1 MKLRLIAAVL
11 LVAALFGLLT
21 LAGHL
26 RDRHDQTLEQYRSE
40 TAMLEQRA
48 AELAEKQAELEKL
61 MKEESEKQEYVSQM
75 NEKIRE
81 LTQQV
86 QQLEKEKEEL
96 AAEAQQLQ
104 ESLDLLRSG
113 QAEDSDEAYYLEV
126 YDELTEGLN
135 KVKEYLAGH

>member
-1 MKLRLIAAVL
+1 MQFHDLQAQYQALKADIDAGMAEVL
-11 LVAALFGLLT
+11 AKGQFILGP
-21 LAGHL
+21 
-26 RDRHDQTLEQYRSE
+26 
-40 TAMLEQRA
+40 
-48 AELAEKQAELEKL
+48 
-61 MKEESEKQEYVSQM
+61 
-75 NEKIRE
+75 
-81 LTQQV
+81 QV

>member
-26 RDRHDQTLEQYRSE
+26 RDRHDRTLEQYRSE

-61 MKEESEKQEYVSQM
+61 LKEETEKQEYVAQV
-75 NEKIRE
+75 NEKLQE
-81 LTQQV
+81 LTAQV
-86 QQLEKEKEEL
+86 QQLEAEKAEL
-96 AAEAQQLQ
+96 AAEAEQLQ
-104 ESLDLLRSG
+104 ASIDMLRSG
-113 QAEDSDEAYYLEV
+113 QAEDSDESYYLEV
-126 YDELTEGLN
+126 YDALTEGLN

>member
-26 RDRHDQTLEQYRSE
+26 RDRHDQTLEQYRGE

-61 MKEESEKQEYVSQM
+61 MQEESEKQEYVSQM

-81 LTQQV
+81 LNQQV